1 MDAMLGTLDSELAA
15 HARWSGAAREREEGA
30 EEALLARAR
39 ELS

>member
-1 MDAMLGTLDSELAA
+1 MLDEVEAA
-15 HARWSGAAREREEGA
+15 VEVERAWNDVAREREERA